1 VSSQGRWW
9 FAITALA
16 VFAGIVI
23 QVAVAANA
31 TAGFFDRRIER
42 ALNVFAYFTI
52 QSNLLVGVTS
62 LLLALNPDRRS
73 TLFRVARLTSLVA
86 ITITFIVFHVA
97 LAHLFE
103 FERWALVA
111 DRILH
116 GIVPILAVVG
126 WLMYGPRGPT
136 SRPILWW
143 SLVFPLA
150 WCAFT
155 LIRGE
160 LIGWYP
166 YPFIDI
172 DQLGYARV
180 AVNCV
185 WIAVLYLGVA
195 AGFTTLDGWLTRVGE
210 RTERPSAA

>member
-1 VSSQGRWW
+1 VSARGRWW
-9 FAITALA
+9 FAITATA
-16 VFAGIVI
+16 VLAGIVI

-31 TAGFFDRRIER
+31 PAGAFDRPIER
-42 ALNVFAYFTI
+42 SLNVFAYFTI
-52 QSNLLVGVTS
+52 QSNLIVGVTS
-62 LLLALNPDRRS
+62 LLLALNHDRRS
-73 TLFRVARLTSLVA
+73 RLFRVARLTGRVA

-97 LAHLFE
+97 LVHLFE

-111 DRILH
+111 DRLLH

-126 WLMYGPRGPT
+126 WLMYGPRGHT
-136 SRPILWW
+136 SRRILWW
-143 SLVFPLA
+143 SLVFPAA

-166 YPFIDI
+166 YPFIDVG
-172 DQLGYARV
+172 QLGYARV

-185 WIAVLYLGVA
+185 WIAVLYLGVT
-195 AGFTTLDGWLTRVGE
+195 AGFTTLDGWLTRIGE
-210 RTERPSAA
+210 RTERTPAA